1 MKGYFENSSN
11 FVKLFI
17 LLAIVLTCT
26 ILGVCVSTVYLL
38 AFKSADTV
46 ANTQALL
53 FLQNGCLFVLSP
65 FIAQYLLWKA
75 PLKEAL
81 GFYSPKLP
89 VLLLGI
95 FSIFSITPFIEML
108 TTWNSEMH
116 LPDSMKAIEQ
126 WMINSEKAAE
136 AVTQQLLGARGWG
149 NFFINVIVIGVMA
162 GVGEELTFRGVLQ
175 KFFIG
180 WTKNTHAGVL
190 ITAFI
195 FSAIHLQFFGFAP
208 RFALGALL
216 GYMFAFSGNIWIPI
230 IAHTLNNVMVVI
242 ASNNVLSGESKAIED
257 LKEFHSPVCLGILSL
272 AFVCFLMT
280 ALKKRSRSKT
290 EIQQK

>member
-1 MKGYFENSSN
+1 MMKGHFEDSSN

-17 LLAIVLTCT
+17 LLAVIFACA
-26 ILGVCVSTVYLL
+26 ILGICISTIYLL
-38 AFKSADTV
+38 IFKSADTV
-46 ANTQALL
+46 ANTQTLL
-53 FLQNGCLFVLSP
+53 FLQNSCLFVLSP
-65 FIAQYLLWKA
+65 FIVQYLIWKA

-81 GFYSPKLP
+81 SFYSPTLP

-95 FSIFSITPFIEML
+95 FSIFFISPFIEVL
-108 TTWNSEMH
+108 GAWNSEMH

-126 WMINSEKAAE
+126 WMINSEKTAE
-136 AVTQQLLGARGWG
+136 AVTQQLLEASGWS
-149 NFFINVIVIGVMA
+149 NFFINVFVIGIMA
-162 GVGEELTFRGVLQ
+162 GVGEELTFRGILQ

-242 ASNNVLSGESKAIED
+242 ASNNVLSEGSRAIED
-257 LKEFHSPVCLGILSL
+257 LKGFHTPFWLGMLSL
-272 AFVCFLMT
+272 AFVCFLMFR
-280 ALKKRSRSKT
+280 LKKSSRSKK
-290 EIQQK
+290 EI